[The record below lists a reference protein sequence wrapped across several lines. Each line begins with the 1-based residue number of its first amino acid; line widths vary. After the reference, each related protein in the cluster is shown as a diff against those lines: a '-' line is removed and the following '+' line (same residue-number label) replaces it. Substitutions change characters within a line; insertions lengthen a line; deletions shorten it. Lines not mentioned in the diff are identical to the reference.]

1 MPDRW
6 AGIIFVKIRCI
17 LTRKTA
23 HKCLICIEYQFGLIL
38 AIAIII
44 LSNYHIITLN
54 FRFQHIEYLIAL
66 ATIPLLVVLY
76 FQLMYWKKNTIKK
89 IGDQRLVQ
97 ALIVN
102 YSPINFLFK
111 FLFFALAL
119 AAVIAA
125 SANLQ
130 KPGAM
135 DNVQRKGVDVVIAID
150 VSKSMLAEDIKPNR
164 LERARQLVYKLME
177 QLPNDRVGLVL
188 FAGRAYLQMPLTTD
202 HGAARMY
209 IQQAGPEVVPTQG
222 TIISEALRASNSA
235 FNSKERKFKSIV
247 LISDGEDHD
256 PQAVPLAQQ
265 LAQDGVM
272 INTIGIGSAE
282 GAPIMDPATNENKKD
297 ANGNTVISKL
307 NEAELQQLAAATK
320 GVYVKLNEVDA
331 AVNAITKQL
340 STIESSSLDDNA
352 FRDYKSYFQWFL
364 AIAFGLLMI
373 EFFLPER
380 KFKAA

>member
-1 MPDRW
+1 M
-6 AGIIFVKIRCI
+6 
-17 LTRKTA
+17 
-23 HKCLICIEYQFGLIL
+23 
-38 AIAIII
+38 
-44 LSNYHIITLN
+44 N
-54 FRFQHIEYLIAL
+54 FRFQHIEYLVAL

-102 YSPINFLFK
+102 YSPTNFLFK
-111 FLFFALAL
+111 FMFFALAL

-202 HGAARMY
+202 HSAARMY

-297 ANGNTVISKL
+297 ENGNTVISKL

-320 GVYVKLNEVDA
+320 GVYVKLNEVDV

>member
-1 MPDRW
+1 M
-6 AGIIFVKIRCI
+6 A
-17 LTRKTA
+17 
-23 HKCLICIEYQFGLIL
+23 Y
-38 AIAIII
+38 
-44 LSNYHIITLN
+44 
-54 FRFQHIEYLIAL
+54 RFQHTEYLIAL

-76 FQLMYWKKNTIKK
+76 FQLMYWKKNTIRK

-102 YSPINFLFK
+102 YSPTNFLLK

-119 AAVIAA
+119 AAIIAA
-125 SANLQ
+125 AANLQ

-135 DNVQRKGVDVVIAID
+135 DNIQRKGVDVVIAMD

-164 LERARQLVYKLME
+164 LERARQLVYKLMD
-177 QLPNDRVGLVL
+177 QLPNDRIGLVL

-222 TIISEALRASNSA
+222 TIISEALRAGNSA

-265 LAQDGVM
+265 LAEDGVM

-282 GAPIMDPATNENKKD
+282 GAPIMDPATNEYKKD
-297 ANGNTVISKL
+297 ETGNTVVSRL
-307 NEAELQQLAAATK
+307 NEAELQQLSAATK
-320 GVYVKLNEVDA
+320 GVYVKLNDVDG

-340 STIESSSLDDNA
+340 STIESTSLDDNA

-364 AIAFGLLMI
+364 AIAFVFLMI

-380 KFKAA
+380 KLKAA

>member
-1 MPDRW
+1 M
-6 AGIIFVKIRCI
+6 
-17 LTRKTA
+17 
-23 HKCLICIEYQFGLIL
+23 
-38 AIAIII
+38 
-44 LSNYHIITLN
+44 N
-54 FRFQHIEYLIAL
+54 FRFQHIEYLVAL

-76 FQLMYWKKNTIKK
+76 FQLLYWKKNTIKK

-102 YSPINFLFK
+102 YSPTNFLFK
-111 FLFFALAL
+111 FMFFALAL

-235 FNSKERKFKSIV
+235 FNSKERKFKSII
-247 LISDGEDHD
+247 LITDGEDHD

-272 INTIGIGSAE
+272 INTIGIGSTE
-282 GAPIMDPATNENKKD
+282 GAPIMDPVTNENKKD
-297 ANGNTVISKL
+297 ENGNTVISKL
-307 NEAELQQLAAATK
+307 NEAELQQLAGATK

-340 STIESSSLDDNA
+340 STIESTSLDDNA

>member
-1 MPDRW
+1 
-6 AGIIFVKIRCI
+6 V
-17 LTRKTA
+17 
-23 HKCLICIEYQFGLIL
+23 
-38 AIAIII
+38 
-44 LSNYHIITLN
+44 
-54 FRFQHIEYLIAL
+54 FRFQHTEYLIAL

-76 FQLMYWKKNTIKK
+76 FQLLTWKKNTIKK
-89 IGDQRLVQ
+89 IGDQKLVE
-97 ALIVN
+97 ALIAN
-102 YSPINFLFK
+102 YSPTNFLLK
-111 FLFFALAL
+111 FLFFAVAL
-119 AAVIAA
+119 AAIIAA
-125 SANLQ
+125 AANLQ
-130 KPGAM
+130 KPGSM
-135 DNVQRKGVDVVIAID
+135 ENVQRKGVDVVIALD

-164 LERARQLVYKLME
+164 LERARQLVYKLMD

-222 TIISEALRASNSA
+222 TVISEALRASNSA

-282 GAPIMDPATNENKKD
+282 GAPIMDPATNEYKKD
-297 ANGNTVISKL
+297 EAGNTVVTKL
-307 NEAELQQLAAATK
+307 NEAELQQLAGATK
-320 GVYVKLNEVDA
+320 GVYVKLDDVDA

-340 STIESSSLDDNA
+340 STIESTTLDDNA
-352 FRDYKSYFQWFL
+352 FRDYRSYFPWFL
-364 AIAFGLLMI
+364 AIALILLLA

-380 KFKAA
+380 KFKIA

>member
-1 MPDRW
+1 M
-6 AGIIFVKIRCI
+6 
-17 LTRKTA
+17 
-23 HKCLICIEYQFGLIL
+23 
-38 AIAIII
+38 
-44 LSNYHIITLN
+44 

-76 FQLMYWKKNTIKK
+76 FQLLYWKKNTIKK
-89 IGDQRLVQ
+89 IGDHNLVQ
-97 ALIVN
+97 ALIAN
-102 YSPINFLFK
+102 YSPTNFLLK
-111 FLFFALAL
+111 FLFFAVAL

-125 SANLQ
+125 AANLQ

-135 DNVQRKGVDVVIAID
+135 DNVQRKGVDVVIALD

-164 LERARQLVYKLME
+164 LERARQLVYKLMD

-222 TIISEALRASNSA
+222 TVISEALRASNSA

-247 LISDGEDHD
+247 LITDGEDHD

-272 INTIGIGSAE
+272 INSIGIGSVQ
-282 GAPIMDPATNENKKD
+282 GAPIMDPATNEYKKD
-297 ANGNTVISKL
+297 ETGNTVVSKL
-307 NEAELQQLAAATK
+307 NETELQQLAGATK
-320 GVYVKLNEVDA
+320 GVYVKLDDVDA

-340 STIESSSLDDNA
+340 STIESNILDDNA
-352 FRDYKSYFQWFL
+352 FRDYTSYFQWFL
-364 AIAFGLLMI
+364 AVALIFLLI

-380 KFKAA
+380 KLKAA

>member
-1 MPDRW
+1 
-6 AGIIFVKIRCI
+6 
-17 LTRKTA
+17 L
-23 HKCLICIEYQFGLIL
+23 
-38 AIAIII
+38 
-44 LSNYHIITLN
+44 NYH
-54 FRFQHIEYLIAL
+54 FQHIEYLVAL

-102 YSPINFLFK
+102 YSPTNFLFK

-209 IQQAGPEVVPTQG
+209 IQQASPEVVPTQG
-222 TIISEALRASNSA
+222 TVISEALRAGNSA

-282 GAPIMDPATNENKKD
+282 GAPIMDPATNEYKKD
-297 ANGNTVISKL
+297 ENGNTVISRL
-307 NEAELQQLAAATK
+307 NETELQQLAGATK

-340 STIESSSLDDNA
+340 STIESTSLDDNA

>member
-1 MPDRW
+1 MHFPLSYYR
-6 AGIIFVKIRCI
+6 IIESS
-17 LTRKTA
+17 
-23 HKCLICIEYQFGLIL
+23 HYQ
-38 AIAIII
+38 
-44 LSNYHIITLN
+44 IITLA

-76 FQLMYWKKNTIKK
+76 FQLLYWKKNTIKK
-89 IGDQRLVQ
+89 IGDPKMVQ

-102 YSPINFLFK
+102 YSPTNFLFK
-111 FLFFALAL
+111 FLFFSLAL
-119 AAVIAA
+119 AAIIAA

-177 QLPNDRVGLVL
+177 QLSNDRVGLVL

-202 HGAARMY
+202 HSAARMY

-222 TIISEALRASNSA
+222 TVISEALRASNSA

-247 LISDGEDHD
+247 LITDGEDHD

-282 GAPIMDPATNENKKD
+282 GAPIMDPATNEYKKD
-297 ANGNTVISKL
+297 ESGNTVVTRL
-307 NEAELQQLAAATK
+307 NEAELQQLAGATK
-320 GVYVKLNEVDA
+320 GVYVKLNDVNA
-331 AVNAITKQL
+331 AVEAITKQL

-364 AIAFGLLMI
+364 AVAFALLMI
-373 EFFLPER
+373 EFFWPER
-380 KFKAA
+380 KLKSA

>member
-1 MPDRW
+1 
-6 AGIIFVKIRCI
+6 
-17 LTRKTA
+17 
-23 HKCLICIEYQFGLIL
+23 
-38 AIAIII
+38 
-44 LSNYHIITLN
+44 LN

-76 FQLMYWKKNTIKK
+76 FQLLYWKKNTIKK

-102 YSPINFLFK
+102 YSPTNFLFK
-111 FLFFALAL
+111 FMFFALAL

-235 FNSKERKFKSIV
+235 FNSKERKFKSII
-247 LISDGEDHD
+247 LITDGEDHD

-272 INTIGIGSAE
+272 INTIGIGSTE

-297 ANGNTVISKL
+297 QNGNTVISKL
-307 NEAELQQLAAATK
+307 NEAELQQLAGATK

-340 STIESSSLDDNA
+340 STIESTSLDDNA

>member
-1 MPDRW
+1 M
-6 AGIIFVKIRCI
+6 
-17 LTRKTA
+17 
-23 HKCLICIEYQFGLIL
+23 
-38 AIAIII
+38 
-44 LSNYHIITLN
+44 
-54 FRFQHIEYLIAL
+54 FRFQHTEYLIAL
-66 ATIPLLVVLY
+66 ATIPLLVALY
-76 FQLMYWKKNTIKK
+76 FQLMRWKKNTIKK
-89 IGDQRLVQ
+89 IGDLNLVQ
-97 ALIVN
+97 ALIAN
-102 YSPINFLFK
+102 YSPTNFLLK
-111 FLFFALAL
+111 FLFFAVAL

-125 SANLQ
+125 AANLQ
-130 KPGAM
+130 KPGAL
-135 DNVQRKGVDVVIAID
+135 DNVQRKGVDVVVAID

-164 LERARQLVYKLME
+164 LERARQLVYKLMD

-222 TIISEALRASNSA
+222 TVISEALRASNSA

-247 LISDGEDHD
+247 LITDGEDHD

-282 GAPIMDPATNENKKD
+282 GAPIMDPATNEYKKD
-297 ANGNTVISKL
+297 AAGNTVVSKL
-307 NEAELQQLAAATK
+307 NETELQQLAGVTK
-320 GVYVKLNEVDA
+320 GVYVKLDDVDA
-331 AVNAITKQL
+331 AVNTITRQL
-340 STIESSSLDDNA
+340 GTIESNILDDNS

-364 AIAFGLLMI
+364 AIALLLLLL

-380 KFKAA
+380 KLKAA

>member
-1 MPDRW
+1 
-6 AGIIFVKIRCI
+6 
-17 LTRKTA
+17 
-23 HKCLICIEYQFGLIL
+23 
-38 AIAIII
+38 
-44 LSNYHIITLN
+44 LN

-76 FQLMYWKKNTIKK
+76 FQLLYWKKNTIKK

-102 YSPINFLFK
+102 YSPTNFLFK
-111 FLFFALAL
+111 FMFFALAL

-256 PQAVPLAQQ
+256 PQALPLAQQ

-307 NEAELQQLAAATK
+307 NEAELQQLASATK

-364 AIAFGLLMI
+364 AIAFALLMI

>member
-1 MPDRW
+1 M
-6 AGIIFVKIRCI
+6 
-17 LTRKTA
+17 
-23 HKCLICIEYQFGLIL
+23 
-38 AIAIII
+38 
-44 LSNYHIITLN
+44 NY
-54 FRFQHIEYLIAL
+54 RFKHIEYLIAL

-76 FQLMYWKKNTIKK
+76 LQLLYWKKNTIKK

-102 YSPINFLFK
+102 YSPTNFLFK
-111 FLFFALAL
+111 FLVFALAL
-119 AAVIAA
+119 AAIITA

-135 DNVQRKGVDVVIAID
+135 DNIQRKGVDVVIAID

-222 TIISEALRASNSA
+222 TVISEALRVSNSA

-247 LISDGEDHD
+247 LITDGEDHD
-256 PQAVPLAQQ
+256 PQAVPMAQQ

-282 GAPIMDPATNENKKD
+282 GAPIKDPATNEYKKD
-297 ANGNTVISKL
+297 QNGNTVVSRL
-307 NEAELQQLAAATK
+307 NEAELQQLAGATK
-320 GVYVKLNEVDA
+320 GVYVKLNEVNA
-331 AVNAITKQL
+331 AVETITKQL

-352 FRDYKSYFQWFL
+352 FRDYKRYFQWFL
-364 AIAFGLLMI
+364 AIAFVLLML
-373 EFFLPER
+373 EFFWPER

>member
-1 MPDRW
+1 
-6 AGIIFVKIRCI
+6 V
-17 LTRKTA
+17 
-23 HKCLICIEYQFGLIL
+23 
-38 AIAIII
+38 
-44 LSNYHIITLN
+44 

-76 FQLMYWKKNTIKK
+76 FQLLYWKKNTIKK

-102 YSPINFLFK
+102 YSPTNFLFK

-135 DNVQRKGVDVVIAID
+135 DDNIQRKGVDVVIAID

-222 TIISEALRASNSA
+222 TIISEALRAGNSA

-247 LISDGEDHD
+247 LITDGEDHD

-282 GAPIMDPATNENKKD
+282 GAPIMDPATNEYKKD
-297 ANGNTVISKL
+297 ENGNTVISRL
-307 NEAELQQLAAATK
+307 NETVLQQLAGATK
-320 GVYVKLNEVDA
+320 GIYVKLNEVDA
-331 AVNAITKQL
+331 AVNAISKQL
-340 STIESSSLDDNA
+340 DTIETTSLDDNA

-364 AIAFGLLMI
+364 AIAFVLLMT

>member
-1 MPDRW
+1 M
-6 AGIIFVKIRCI
+6 
-17 LTRKTA
+17 
-23 HKCLICIEYQFGLIL
+23 
-38 AIAIII
+38 
-44 LSNYHIITLN
+44 
-54 FRFQHIEYLIAL
+54 
-66 ATIPLLVVLY
+66 
-76 FQLMYWKKNTIKK
+76 
-89 IGDQRLVQ
+89 
-97 ALIVN
+97 
-102 YSPINFLFK
+102 
-111 FLFFALAL
+111 FFALAL
-119 AAVIAA
+119 SAVIVAA
-125 SANLQ
+125 ANLQ

-135 DNVQRKGVDVVIAID
+135 DNIQRKGVDVVIAMD

-164 LERARQLVYKLME
+164 LERARQLVYKLMD

-247 LISDGEDHD
+247 LITDGEDHD

-282 GAPIMDPATNENKKD
+282 GAPIMDPATNEYKKD
-297 ANGNTVISKL
+297 ENGNTVVSRL
-307 NEAELQQLAAATK
+307 NETVLQQLAGATK

-331 AVNAITKQL
+331 TVNAITKQL
-340 STIESSSLDDNA
+340 NTIESTSLDDNA

-364 AIAFGLLMI
+364 AIAFVFLLI

-380 KFKAA
+380 KLKAA

>member
-1 MPDRW
+1 
-6 AGIIFVKIRCI
+6 
-17 LTRKTA
+17 LT
-23 HKCLICIEYQFGLIL
+23 
-38 AIAIII
+38 
-44 LSNYHIITLN
+44 
-54 FRFQHIEYLIAL
+54 FRFQHIEYLVAL

-102 YSPINFLFK
+102 YSPTNFLFK

-150 VSKSMLAEDIKPNR
+150 VSKSMLADDIKPNR

>member
-1 MPDRW
+1 M
-6 AGIIFVKIRCI
+6 
-17 LTRKTA
+17 
-23 HKCLICIEYQFGLIL
+23 
-38 AIAIII
+38 
-44 LSNYHIITLN
+44 N
-54 FRFQHIEYLIAL
+54 FRFQHIEYLVAL

-102 YSPINFLFK
+102 YSPTNFLFK
-111 FLFFALAL
+111 FMFFALAL

-202 HGAARMY
+202 HSAARMY

-297 ANGNTVISKL
+297 ENGNTVISKL

-320 GVYVKLNEVDA
+320 GVYVKLNEVDV

-340 STIESSSLDDNA
+340 STIESTSLDDNA

>member
-1 MPDRW
+1 M
-6 AGIIFVKIRCI
+6 
-17 LTRKTA
+17 
-23 HKCLICIEYQFGLIL
+23 
-38 AIAIII
+38 
-44 LSNYHIITLN
+44 N
-54 FRFQHIEYLIAL
+54 FRFQHIEYLVAL

-102 YSPINFLFK
+102 YSPTNFLFK
-111 FLFFALAL
+111 FMFFALAL

-202 HGAARMY
+202 HSAARMY

-297 ANGNTVISKL
+297 ENGNTVISKL

-320 GVYVKLNEVDA
+320 GVYVKLNEVDV

-340 STIESSSLDDNA
+340 STIESTSLDDNA

-380 KFKAA
+380 KFKAAWKNFTT

>member
-1 MPDRW
+1 
-6 AGIIFVKIRCI
+6 
-17 LTRKTA
+17 L
-23 HKCLICIEYQFGLIL
+23 
-38 AIAIII
+38 
-44 LSNYHIITLN
+44 NY
-54 FRFQHIEYLIAL
+54 RFQHIEYLIAL

-76 FQLMYWKKNTIKK
+76 FQLLYWKKNTIKK

-102 YSPINFLFK
+102 YSPTNFLFK
-111 FLFFALAL
+111 FMFFALAL

-209 IQQAGPEVVPTQG
+209 IQQASPEVVPTQG

-247 LISDGEDHD
+247 LITDGEDHD

-272 INTIGIGSAE
+272 INTIGIGSTE
-282 GAPIMDPATNENKKD
+282 GAPIMDPTTNENKKD
-297 ANGNTVISKL
+297 ENGNTVITKL
-307 NEAELQQLAAATK
+307 NEAELQQLAGATK

-340 STIESSSLDDNA
+340 STIESTSLDDNA